1 MGSSKTSVGDDSS
14 APCQRTFLLAFPIAL
29 LALVLAADV
38 ANAQSTPLATQ
49 SAYLKPHN
57 AARRQ
62 VSVPALTWNATLASY
77 ALKYA
82 KSQTNRCLPLT
93 HSKGPYGE
101 NLFWGSGK
109 VWTPQDAVYYW
120 VKEKADYTRATNK
133 CKSGKVCGHYTQVVW
148 RSTKSVGCASVACK
162 DGSTY
167 FICSYY
173 PFGNIIGQ
181 APY

>member
-1 MGSSKTSVGDDSS
+1 MSGGDS
-14 APCQRTFLLAFPIAL
+14 ACHQRTFLFVFLTALL

-62 VSVPALTWNATLASY
+62 VSVPALMWNATLASY

-82 KSQTNRCLPLT
+82 KSQTNKCLPLT
-93 HSKGPYGE
+93 HSRGPYGE

-120 VKEKADYTRATNK
+120 VKEKADYIRATNK
-133 CKSGKVCGHYTQVVW
+133 CKPGKVCGHYTQVVW

-173 PFGNIIGQ
+173 PFGNIVGQ